1 MPDRVGAKLTM
12 KLGTSNYGSVGLELW
27 QECDV
32 SGLSTAEQIQD
43 AIVRRLEMKI
53 EDFKAKHPGKNEL
66 PKPAPTPLPT
76 VPAFTLPAV
85 PKPAPTPVTPQVHVP
100 VSTEIPTEP
109 GSVAAVTDQ
118 NIMDELNKLDWI
130 DNSKRT
136 GWFAPLEE
144 IPLTVRAALVNK
156 FLKATGKSVRIG
168 GHNYTRFGEDN
179 GLIGKFK
186 ADKGTGK

>member
-1 MPDRVGAKLTM
+1 
-12 KLGTSNYGSVGLELW
+12 
-27 QECDV
+27 
-32 SGLSTAEQIQD
+32 
-43 AIVRRLEMKI
+43 
-53 EDFKAKHPGKNEL
+53 
-66 PKPAPTPLPT
+66 
-76 VPAFTLPAV
+76 
-85 PKPAPTPVTPQVHVP
+85 
-100 VSTEIPTEP
+100 
-109 GSVAAVTDQ
+109 
-118 NIMDELNKLDWI
+118 MDELNKLDWI

-186 ADKGTGK
+186 ADKGTAK

>member
-1 MPDRVGAKLTM
+1 MDPRVGVRVSVKVST
-12 KLGTSNYGSVGLELW
+12 GNYGSVGLELS
-27 QECDV
+27 EERDV
-32 SGLSTAEQIQD
+32 SGVADEKQTRQ
-43 AIVRRLEMKI
+43 AILRRLEM
-53 EDFKAKHPGKNEL
+53 ELEAFKAQHTEL
-66 PKPAPTPLPT
+66 PKPIPTPLPT
-76 VPAFTLPAV
+76 VPAFTLPTV
-85 PKPAPTPVTPQVHVP
+85 PKPALTPVTPQAHTP
-100 VSTEIPTEP
+100 VSTEITIEP

-118 NIMDELNKLDWI
+118 NIEDELNKLDWI
-130 DNSKRT
+130 DNSKRS

-186 ADKGTGK
+186 ADKGTAK